1 MVLEVSPDRFVVLW
15 LVKFKKYGFARCEM
29 GYASVLLYDLY
40 FSEAC
45 PILAVEQVV
54 YLLELVEPQRLL
66 WVLVNFLGKVRI

>member
-1 MVLEVSPDRFVVLW
+1 
-15 LVKFKKYGFARCEM
+15 M